1 MVVPQQLAPS
11 VHSRAVIRVPE
22 TKQVATLLVAVRCRP
37 LTNEERSK
45 SPTRDILRIVDGKVV
60 VVLDPD
66 VSKGNAATTT
76 QRSLFQSYEC
86 TPLTTMWTLAFIEF
100 KWHMRVQYILQ

>member
-76 QRSLFQSYEC
+76 QRSLALSFN
-86 TPLTTMWTLAFIEF
+86 
-100 KWHMRVQYILQ
+100 HMNARH